1 MNIQVKQSWSWIWP
15 NVGATPI
22 NQGLDSEMFD
32 RSDFPYYETFVRE
45 AIQNSLDARLDPTKS
60 VIGANCIKVLNR

>member
-1 MNIQVKQSWSWIWP
+1 MNVLVKKSWSWIWP

-32 RSDFPYYETFVRE
+32 RSDFPY
-45 AIQNSLDARLDPTKS
+45 
-60 VIGANCIKVLNR
+60 